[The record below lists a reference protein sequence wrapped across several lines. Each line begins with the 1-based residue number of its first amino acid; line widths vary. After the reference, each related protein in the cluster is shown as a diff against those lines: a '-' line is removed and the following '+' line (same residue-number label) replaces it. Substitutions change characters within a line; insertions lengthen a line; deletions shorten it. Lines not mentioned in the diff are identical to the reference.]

1 MMRRFLFNTTAALVA
16 VIGLAGSA
24 FAQEFTFRF
33 QSSDPAGNPNFEY
46 QKGWTDL
53 VAERSGGKVKIELL
67 PVGSVVEYNETLD
80 AVAAGILDG
89 QICDSS
95 YWAGKDPAFGLI
107 SNPVG
112 AWSDPSQ
119 MIDFVEN
126 GGGKEIMQELLG
138 SYGLHFIGVSTPGLE
153 AFVSRVPLDGVD
165 DLKGLKLRA
174 PEGPIANVFAAAGA
188 APVNLPSSEVFTSLD
203 KGVVDAADY
212 SVFSVNQ
219 AQGLNTVAKHPVYPG
234 FHSLPLVEVSMNK
247 VGRAARRRQDDAR
260 RDRQGVPA
268 DPDQR
273 SEGSRPEGCRGSQ
286 GRQLDHRARLVCRGT
301 CQVPRARRRGMG
313 AGCQGFADGA
323 EGLRHADGLS
333 QGQGPAAV
341 IDVAAPKGAAN
352 FSCRGRKA

>member
-1 MMRRFLFNTTAALVA
+1 MRHILLNTAAALVT
-16 VIGLAGSA
+16 VIGLTNTVW
-24 FAQEFTFRF
+24 AQEFSFRF

-46 QKGWTDL
+46 QKAWTEL
-53 VAERSGGKVKIELL
+53 VSERSGGKVTIELL

-80 AVAAGILDG
+80 AVAGGILDG

-138 SYGLHFIGVSTPGLE
+138 SYGLHFIGVTTPGLE
-153 AFVSRVPLDGVD
+153 AFVSRVPLNGVE
-165 DLKGLKLRA
+165 DLKGVKVRS

-188 APVNLPSSEVFTSLD
+188 APVNLPASEVYTSLD

-219 AQGLNTVAKHPVYPG
+219 QQGLNKVANHPVYPG

-247 VGRAARRRQDDAR
+247 AKWDALPEDIKTMLQETVKEFQQNQVNGLKAADEKALEEARADSSITIHDWSAEERTKFRTIAVAEWERIA
-260 RDRQGVPA
+260 QGSPM
-268 DPDQR
+268 
-273 SEGSRPEGCRGSQ
+273 SQ
-286 GRQLDHRARLVCRGT
+286 KVFDTLTGYLKAK
-301 CQVPRARRRGMG
+301 
-313 AGCQGFADGA
+313 
-323 EGLRHADGLS
+323 GLL
-333 QGQGPAAV
+333 
-341 IDVAAPKGAAN
+341 
-352 FSCRGRKA
+352 

>member
-1 MMRRFLFNTTAALVA
+1 MMKHFLFNTAATVVA
-16 VIGLAGSA
+16 VLGLAGAAS
-24 FAQEFTFRF
+24 AQEYSFRF

-53 VAERSGGKVKIELL
+53 VAVRSGGKVKIELL

-80 AVAAGILDG
+80 AVAGGILDG

-126 GGGKEIMQELLG
+126 GGGKEIMTELLG

-165 DLKGLKLRA
+165 DLKGLKVRS

-188 APVNLPSSEVFTSLD
+188 APVNLPASEVYTSID

-219 AQGLNTVAKHPVYPG
+219 QQGLNKAAPHPVYPG

-247 VGRAARRRQDDAR
+247 AKWDELPDDIKKILEETVKEF
-260 RDRQGVPA
+260 Q
-268 DPDQR
+268 QT
-273 SEGSRPEGCRGSQ
+273 Q
-286 GRQLDHRARLVCRGT
+286 I
-301 CQVPRARRRGMG
+301 
-313 AGCQGFADGA
+313 
-323 EGLRHADGLS
+323 DGLKKADQAALEEATTDGS
-333 QGQGPAAV
+333 ITVHDWPAEERAKFRKIAV
-341 IDVAAPKGAAN
+341 AEWERVAKTSPMAQKVFDTLTTYLKEKGLL
-352 FSCRGRKA
+352 

>member
-1 MMRRFLFNTTAALVA
+1 MKFFHAAATAL
-16 VIGLAGSA
+16 ILLAGA
-24 FAQEFTFRF
+24 AGAQDYSFKF
-33 QSSDPAGNPNFEY
+33 QSSDPAGNPNFNF

-53 VAERSGGKVKIELL
+53 VAEKSGGKVKIELL

-107 SNPVG
+107 ANPVG
-112 AWSDPSQ
+112 AWSSPEQ

-165 DLKGLKLRA
+165 DLKGLKMRS

-188 APVNLPSSEVFTSLD
+188 SPVNLPSAEVFTALD

-219 AQGLNTVAKHPVYPG
+219 AQGMNDIAPNPVYPG
-234 FHSLPLVEVSMNK
+234 FHSLPLVEVSMN
-247 VGRAARRRQDDAR
+247 AAKWDALPDDIKTMLEETVKEFQQTQLNGNR
-260 RDRQGVPA
+260 EA
-268 DPDQR
+268 D
-273 SEGSRPEGCRGSQ
+273 
-286 GRQLDHRARLVCRGT
+286 L
-301 CQVPRARRRGMG
+301 
-313 AGCQGFADGA
+313 
-323 EGLRHADGLS
+323 
-333 QGQGPAAV
+333 AAV
-341 IDVAAPKGAAN
+341 AKAKENPAITVHDWSPEERAKFRALGVAEWEKIATQSPMAQKVFDQLTAYL
-352 FSCRGRKA
+352 KDKDLLQ

>member
-1 MMRRFLFNTTAALVA
+1 MKRHLVRAALAATALLAVA
-16 VIGLAGSA
+16 GFAS
-24 FAQEFTFRF
+24 AQEYSFRF
-33 QSSDPAGNPNFEY
+33 QSSDPAGNPNYEY

-53 VAERSGGKVKIELL
+53 VKEKSDGKVQIELL

-112 AWSDPSQ
+112 AWSDPAQ

-153 AFVSRVPLDGVD
+153 AFVSRKPLDGVD
-165 DLKGLKLRA
+165 DLKGLKMRS

-188 APVNLPSSEVFTSLD
+188 APVNLPSSEVYTSLD

-219 AQGLNTVAKHPVYPG
+219 QQGLNKIAPNPVYPG

-247 VGRAARRRQDDAR
+247 TKWDALPENIKTMLQETVKEFQKTQIEGNKAADLKAVEAAKADSAITVHDWSPEERAKFRKLGQ
-260 RDRQGVPA
+260 
-268 DPDQR
+268 
-273 SEGSRPEGCRGSQ
+273 
-286 GRQLDHRARLVCRGT
+286 
-301 CQVPRARRRGMG
+301 
-313 AGCQGFADGA
+313 A
-323 EGLRHADGLS
+323 EWSTIATQSPMAQKVYDTLTAYLKDKNLL
-333 QGQGPAAV
+333 Q
-341 IDVAAPKGAAN
+341 
-352 FSCRGRKA
+352 

>member
-1 MMRRFLFNTTAALVA
+1 MKLIQTAITAMILM
-16 VIGLAGSA
+16 AGTA
-24 FAQEFTFRF
+24 GAQEYSFKF
-33 QSSDPAGNPNFEY
+33 QSSDPAGNPNFEF
-46 QKGWTDL
+46 QQGWAEL
-53 VAERSGGKVKIELL
+53 VAEKSEGAIAIEIL

-112 AWSDPSQ
+112 AWSDPEQ

-126 GGGKEIMQELLG
+126 GGGKELMQELLG

-165 DLKGLKLRA
+165 DLKGVKMRA
-174 PEGPIANVFAAAGA
+174 PEGPVANVFSAAGA
-188 APVNLPSSEVFTSLD
+188 SPVNLPSSEVYTSLD

-219 AQGLNTVAKHPVYPG
+219 QQGLNGIAPHPVYPG

-247 VGRAARRRQDDAR
+247 AKWDALPDEMKVLLEETVKEFQQTQIKGNREADEAALAEAE
-260 RDRQGVPA
+260 A
-268 DPDQR
+268 DPNITVHNWSDEER
-273 SEGSRPEGCRGSQ
+273 AKFRKLGVAEWEKIASQ
-286 GRQLDHRARLVCRGT
+286 SPMAQKVFDTLTAYM
-301 CQVPRARRRGMG
+301 Q
-313 AGCQGFADGA
+313 
-323 EGLRHADGLS
+323 EKGLLE
-333 QGQGPAAV
+333 
-341 IDVAAPKGAAN
+341 
-352 FSCRGRKA
+352 

>member
-1 MMRRFLFNTTAALVA
+1 MKRFLIGAFAVVTA
-16 VIGLAGSA
+16 IGLAGTA
-24 FAQEFTFRF
+24 LAQEFTFRF

-53 VAERSGGKVKIELL
+53 VAERSGDKVKIELL

-80 AVAAGILDG
+80 AVAGGILDG

-112 AWSDPSQ
+112 AWSDPAQ

-165 DLKGLKLRA
+165 DLKGLKMRA

-188 APVNLPSSEVFTSLD
+188 APVNLPSSEVYTSID

-219 AQGLNTVAKHPVYPG
+219 AQGLNGVAKHPVYPG
-234 FHSLPLVEVSMNK
+234 FHSLPLVEVSMNMAK
-247 VGRAARRRQDDAR
+247 WEALPDDLKKILEETVKEFQQTQINGLKAA
-260 RDRQGVPA
+260 
-268 DPDQR
+268 DQKAVEAAKA
-273 SEGSRPEGCRGSQ
+273 EGSITIHDWSAEE
-286 GRQLDHRARLVCRGT
+286 RAKFRKLGV
-301 CQVPRARRRGMG
+301 
-313 AGCQGFADGA
+313 A
-323 EGLRHADGLS
+323 EWENIAKRSPMAQKVFDTLTAYLKEKGLL
-333 QGQGPAAV
+333 
-341 IDVAAPKGAAN
+341 
-352 FSCRGRKA
+352 

>member
-1 MMRRFLFNTTAALVA
+1 MKRFLKTASVAAVAAFALATTAL
-16 VIGLAGSA
+16 
-24 FAQEFTFRF
+24 AQEYSFRF

-53 VAERSGGKVKIELL
+53 VAEKSGGKVKIELM

-107 SNPVG
+107 ANPVG
-112 AWSDPSQ
+112 AWSDPAQ

-153 AFVSRVPLDGVD
+153 AFVSRVPLDSVD
-165 DLKGLKLRA
+165 DLKGVKVRS

-188 APVNLPSSEVFTSLD
+188 APVNLPSSEVFTAID

-219 AQGLNTVAKHPVYPG
+219 AQGLNKVAPHPVYPG

-247 VGRAARRRQDDAR
+247 AKWDALPDDIKALLETTVKEFQQTQINGLKAADLKALEEAR
-260 RDRQGVPA
+260 
-268 DPDQR
+268 
-273 SEGSRPEGCRGSQ
+273 
-286 GRQLDHRARLVCRGT
+286 
-301 CQVPRARRRGMG
+301 
-313 AGCQGFADGA
+313 ADGSITIHNWPDEERAKFRKIAMA
-323 EGLRHADGLS
+323 EWERIAKGSPMAQKVYDTLTGYLTQKGLL
-333 QGQGPAAV
+333 
-341 IDVAAPKGAAN
+341 
-352 FSCRGRKA
+352 

>member
-1 MMRRFLFNTTAALVA
+1 MKRLLINAWIA
-16 VIGLAGSA
+16 A
-24 FAQEFTFRF
+24 FATLGFAAIANAQEYSLRF

-80 AVAAGILDG
+80 AVAGGIIDG

-112 AWSDPSQ
+112 AWSDPAQ

-126 GGGKEIMQELLG
+126 GGGKELMNELLE

-153 AFVSRVPLDGVD
+153 AFVSRVPLDGVA
-165 DLKGLKLRA
+165 DLKGVKVRS

-188 APVNLPSSEVFTSLD
+188 APVNLPASEVYTSID

-219 AQGLNTVAKHPVYPG
+219 QQGLNKVAPHPVYPG

-247 VGRAARRRQDDAR
+247 AKWDALPDDIKKMLEETVKEFQQTQINGLKQADQAALEQAKADNAITVHNWPEEERAKFRQIAVDEWERVAKSS
-260 RDRQGVPA
+260 PM
-268 DPDQR
+268 
-273 SEGSRPEGCRGSQ
+273 SQ
-286 GRQLDHRARLVCRGT
+286 KVFDTLTGYLKGK
-301 CQVPRARRRGMG
+301 
-313 AGCQGFADGA
+313 
-323 EGLRHADGLS
+323 GLL
-333 QGQGPAAV
+333 
-341 IDVAAPKGAAN
+341 
-352 FSCRGRKA
+352 

>member
-1 MMRRFLFNTTAALVA
+1 MKRFLIGAFAVVTA
-16 VIGLAGSA
+16 IGLAGTA
-24 FAQEFTFRF
+24 LAQEFTFRF

-80 AVAAGILDG
+80 AVAGGILDG

-112 AWSDPSQ
+112 AWSDPAQ

-126 GGGKEIMQELLG
+126 GGGKQIMQELLG

-165 DLKGLKLRA
+165 DLKGLKMRA

-188 APVNLPSSEVFTSLD
+188 APVNLPSSEVYTSID

-219 AQGLNTVAKHPVYPG
+219 AQGLNGVAKHPVYPG
-234 FHSLPLVEVSMNK
+234 FHSLPLVEVSMNMAK
-247 VGRAARRRQDDAR
+247 WEALPDDLKKILEETVKEFQQTQINGLKAA
-260 RDRQGVPA
+260 
-268 DPDQR
+268 DQKAVEAAKA
-273 SEGSRPEGCRGSQ
+273 EGSITIHDWSAEE
-286 GRQLDHRARLVCRGT
+286 RAKFRKLGV
-301 CQVPRARRRGMG
+301 
-313 AGCQGFADGA
+313 A
-323 EGLRHADGLS
+323 EWENIAKRSPMAQKVFDTLTAYLKEKGLL
-333 QGQGPAAV
+333 
-341 IDVAAPKGAAN
+341 
-352 FSCRGRKA
+352 

>member
-1 MMRRFLFNTTAALVA
+1 MKRFLTTTAAAAAFL
-16 VIGLAGSA
+16 A
-24 FAQEFTFRF
+24 FASTANAQEYTFRF

-46 QKGWTDL
+46 QKGWTEL
-53 VAERSGGKVKIELL
+53 VAERTGGRVSIELL

-126 GGGKEIMQELLG
+126 GGGKELMTELLG

-153 AFVSRVPLDGVD
+153 AFVSRVPLDSVEDLRGV
-165 DLKGLKLRA
+165 KVRS

-188 APVNLPSSEVFTSLD
+188 APVNLPSSEVYTSLD

-219 AQGLNTVAKHPVYPG
+219 QQGLNGVAPHPVYPG

-247 VGRAARRRQDDAR
+247 AKWDALPDDIKTILEQTVKEFQQTQIEGLKEA
-260 RDRQGVPA
+260 DRVALQEAEA
-268 DPDQR
+268 DPKITVHNW
-273 SEGSRPEGCRGSQ
+273 SEEE
-286 GRQLDHRARLVCRGT
+286 RAKF
-301 CQVPRARRRGMG
+301 RAI
-313 AGCQGFADGA
+313 AVA
-323 EGLRHADGLS
+323 EWERIAKSSPMAQKVFDTLTAYLRDKNLL
-333 QGQGPAAV
+333 
-341 IDVAAPKGAAN
+341 
-352 FSCRGRKA
+352 R

>member
-1 MMRRFLFNTTAALVA
+1 MKLFNAAVTALILTASGVA
-16 VIGLAGSA
+16 
-24 FAQEFTFRF
+24 AQDFTFKF
-33 QSSDPAGNPNFEY
+33 QSSDPAGNPNFEF
-46 QKGWTDL
+46 QKGWTEL
-53 VAERSGGKVKIELL
+53 VAEKSGGKIKIELL

-112 AWSDPSQ
+112 AWSAPEQ

-138 SYGLHFIGVSTPGLE
+138 SYGLHFIGVTTPGLE

-165 DLKGLKLRA
+165 DLKGVKVRT

-188 APVNLPSSEVFTSLD
+188 APVNLPSAEVYTSLD

-219 AQGLNTVAKHPVYPG
+219 QQGMNGIATHPVYPG
-234 FHSLPLVEVSMNK
+234 FHSLPLVEVSMNAAK
-247 VGRAARRRQDDAR
+247 WDALPDDMKALMEETVKEFQQTQLEGNRAAD
-260 RDRQGVPA
+260 
-268 DPDQR
+268 
-273 SEGSRPEGCRGSQ
+273 E
-286 GRQLDHRARLVCRGT
+286 
-301 CQVPRARRRGMG
+301 
-313 AGCQGFADGA
+313 
-323 EGLRHADGLS
+323 
-333 QGQGPAAV
+333 AAV
-341 IDVAAPKGAAN
+341 AEAEASGDITIHNWSDEERAKFRALGTAEWQKLASQSPMAQKAYDTLTAYLTEKGMLQQ
-352 FSCRGRKA
+352 

>member
-1 MMRRFLFNTTAALVA
+1 MRLIHAATMALMLTAGGAA
-16 VIGLAGSA
+16 
-24 FAQEFTFRF
+24 AQDFTFKF
-33 QSSDPAGNPNFEY
+33 QSSDPAGNPNFEF

-53 VAERSGGKVKIELL
+53 VAEKSGGKIQIELL

-112 AWSDPSQ
+112 AWSSPEQ

-126 GGGKEIMQELLG
+126 GGGKELMQELLG

-153 AFVSRVPLDGVD
+153 AFVSRKPLDGVD
-165 DLKGLKLRA
+165 DLQGLKMRS

-188 APVNLPSSEVFTSLD
+188 SPVNLPSSEVFTSLD

-219 AQGLNTVAKHPVYPG
+219 AQGLNEVAPHPVYPG
-234 FHSLPLVEVSMNK
+234 FHSLPLVEVSMNAAK
-247 VGRAARRRQDDAR
+247 WGALPDDLKAVMEETVKEFQQTQLAGNRAADEEALAEAE
-260 RDRQGVPA
+260 A
-268 DPDQR
+268 DPNITVHNW
-273 SEGSRPEGCRGSQ
+273 SEEE
-286 GRQLDHRARLVCRGT
+286 RAKF
-301 CQVPRARRRGMG
+301 RALGVAEWEKV
-313 AGCQGFADGA
+313 AGQ
-323 EGLRHADGLS
+323 S
-333 QGQGPAAV
+333 PAAQKV
-341 IDVAAPKGAAN
+341 FDTLTTYLRDN
-352 FSCRGRKA
+352 DLLQ

>member
-1 MMRRFLFNTTAALVA
+1 MKRFLIGAFAVVTA
-16 VIGLAGSA
+16 IGLAGTA
-24 FAQEFTFRF
+24 LAQEFTFRF

-80 AVAAGILDG
+80 AVAGGILDG

-112 AWSDPSQ
+112 AWSDPAQ

-165 DLKGLKLRA
+165 DLKGLKMRA
-174 PEGPIANVFAAAGA
+174 PEGPIANVFAGA
-188 APVNLPSSEVFTSLD
+188 APVNLPSSEVFTSID

-219 AQGLNTVAKHPVYPG
+219 AQGLNGVAKHPVYPG
-234 FHSLPLVEVSMNK
+234 FHSLPLVEVSMNMAK
-247 VGRAARRRQDDAR
+247 WEALPDDLKKILEETVKEFQQTQINGLKAA
-260 RDRQGVPA
+260 
-268 DPDQR
+268 DQKAVEAAKA
-273 SEGSRPEGCRGSQ
+273 EGSITIHDWSAEE
-286 GRQLDHRARLVCRGT
+286 RAKFRKLGV
-301 CQVPRARRRGMG
+301 
-313 AGCQGFADGA
+313 A
-323 EGLRHADGLS
+323 EWENIAKRSPMAQKVFDTLTAYLKEKGLL
-333 QGQGPAAV
+333 
-341 IDVAAPKGAAN
+341 
-352 FSCRGRKA
+352 

>member
-1 MMRRFLFNTTAALVA
+1 MRRFLFNTTAALVA

-247 VGRAARRRQDDAR
+247 AKWDALPDDVTAMLEETVKEFQQTQINGLKEADQKAVEEAKADSSITVHDWSAEERAKFRAL
-260 RDRQGVPA
+260 GVA
-268 DPDQR
+268 EWER
-273 SEGSRPEGCRGSQ
+273 VAKGSPMAQKVFDTLTAYLKGK
-286 GRQLDHRARLVCRGT
+286 
-301 CQVPRARRRGMG
+301 
-313 AGCQGFADGA
+313 
-323 EGLRHADGLS
+323 GLL
-333 QGQGPAAV
+333 Q
-341 IDVAAPKGAAN
+341 
-352 FSCRGRKA
+352 

>member
-1 MMRRFLFNTTAALVA
+1 MRHILLNTAAALVT
-16 VIGLAGSA
+16 VIGLTNTVW
-24 FAQEFTFRF
+24 AQDFSFRF

-46 QKGWTDL
+46 QKAWTEL
-53 VAERSGGKVKIELL
+53 VSERSGGKVTIELL

-80 AVAAGILDG
+80 AVAGGILDG

-138 SYGLHFIGVSTPGLE
+138 SYGLHFIGVTTPGLE
-153 AFVSRVPLDGVD
+153 AFVSRVPLNGVE
-165 DLKGLKLRA
+165 DLKGVKVRS

-188 APVNLPSSEVFTSLD
+188 APVNLPASEVYTSLD

-219 AQGLNTVAKHPVYPG
+219 QQGLNKVANHPVYPG

-247 VGRAARRRQDDAR
+247 AKWDALPEDIKTMLQETVKEFQQNQVNGLKAADEKALEEARADSSITIHDWSAEERTKFRTIAVAEWERIA
-260 RDRQGVPA
+260 QGSPM
-268 DPDQR
+268 
-273 SEGSRPEGCRGSQ
+273 SQ
-286 GRQLDHRARLVCRGT
+286 KVFDTLTGYLKAK
-301 CQVPRARRRGMG
+301 
-313 AGCQGFADGA
+313 
-323 EGLRHADGLS
+323 GLL
-333 QGQGPAAV
+333 
-341 IDVAAPKGAAN
+341 
-352 FSCRGRKA
+352 